1 MSLVG
6 EFPGFQEM
14 NRRTVRAPI
23 NPLDVST
30 VISILPKHIVE
41 TKITL
46 TPSIFELHPG
56 SFDKPSLL
64 VVTTGSWWKEMDP
77 EQPLLEITQSSIQ
90 IADSVVK
97 DYCVGL
103 IACNMNDLM
112 PGLSFLPGN
121 WTVEKLKKEQGPL
134 LNSMLAKQRN
144 WYKELIRMA
153 DIMWSRTNGNPLA
166 ISDDARLACK
176 ELNISNKPWLGDLQ
190 AMELVRC
197 VACGSMRNPSFPICP
212 TCKAVADPVLA
223 KQLNL
228 SFAQ

>member
-1 MSLVG
+1 MSSVG
-6 EFPGFQEM
+6 EFPGFAQM

-30 VISILPKHIVE
+30 IISILPKRIIE

-46 TPSIFELHPG
+46 TPSIYEIQPG
-56 SFDKPSLL
+56 TFDNPALL
-64 VVTTGSWWKEMDP
+64 VVTTGSWWKEIDP
-77 EQPLLEITQSSIQ
+77 EQPLLEITQSSIV
-90 IADSVVK
+90 IADSIVK

-103 IACNMNDLM
+103 IACNMNDAM
-112 PGLSFLPGN
+112 PGISYLPGKYD
-121 WTVEKLKKEQGPL
+121 VQKLKKEQGAL
-134 LNSMLAKQRN
+134 LNSLYAKQRN
-144 WYKELIRMA
+144 WYKELIRQA

-176 ELNISNKPWLGDLQ
+176 ELNITNKPWLGDLQ

-212 TCKAVADPVLA
+212 TCKAVADPELA
-223 KQLNL
+223 KTLNI